1 MLRQIFHV
9 IVSVLLWVVFV
20 YYWMIVIRRPMNPD
34 TKMALI
40 CLAVLIVLSA
50 AYLFWWIYYNIRLH
64 KKVGERRVQRRDVGE
79 PTHDYLG
86 RELLMENRDALS
98 KANYVRVIIRD
109 RITSKKKLFWPD
121 DFQDRGAP

>member
-20 YYWMIVIRRPMNPD
+20 YYWMIVVRRPMNPD

-40 CLAVLIVLSA
+40 CLAVLIALSA
-50 AYLFWWIYYNIRLH
+50 AYLFWWVYYNIRLH
-64 KKVGERRVQRRDVGE
+64 RKVGERRVHRRDAPE

-86 RELLMENRDALS
+86 RELLMENREALG
-98 KANYVRVIIRD
+98 KANYIRVIIRD
-109 RITSKKKLFWPD
+109 RITSRKKLFWPD
-121 DFQDRGAP
+121 DFHDRGAP